1 MEKTINVEL
10 GGRKIPAID
19 LSGMTPGEWDTY
31 RKSSLRIGGSD
42 IGTILGLSRY
52 SDAIT
57 LFCEKTGFLE
67 SSFSPSEA
75 TEGGH
80 FDESAILKRLEYW
93 DGMQWAGNVRAGKT
107 FRMIEKPEVTFLPES
122 HPYLALNVDG
132 IISYDHEYPEE
143 TGVAEAKKI
152 AGHVM
157 ASYRGG
163 CPPAYIAQ
171 VSAYLTGLKLPFA
184 RIALLE
190 DGVRLHVRTLEA
202 GMDEIKYM
210 QEKIETICP
219 RFYQAVLDGK
229 QVLAAAPKEQASSML
244 LEVIAEYS
252 DILKVGSLSKDA
264 LDALA
269 QEKRGVVLKGAEYDA
284 ILSTYAE
291 AENSNK
297 KAADKEAKAK
307 NEIIELLIK
316 NNAAAVEGTRYRA
329 GYNKRFTFKTLQ

>member
-1 MEKTINVEL
+1 M
-10 GGRKIPAID
+10 
-19 LSGMTPGEWDTY
+19 
-31 RKSSLRIGGSD
+31 SS
-42 IGTILGLSRY
+42 Y
-52 SDAIT
+52 
-57 LFCEKTGFLE
+57 
-67 SSFSPSEA
+67 
-75 TEGGH
+75 
-80 FDESAILKRLEYW
+80 
-93 DGMQWAGNVRAGKT
+93 Q
-107 FRMIEKPEVTFLPES
+107 
-122 HPYLALNVDG
+122 
-132 IISYDHEYPEE
+132 
-143 TGVAEAKKI
+143 
-152 AGHVM
+152 
-157 ASYRGG
+157 GG

-202 GMDEIKYM
+202 NMDEIKYM
-210 QEKIETICP
+210 QDKIETVCP

-252 DILKVGSLSKDA
+252 DILKVSSLSKDA

-291 AENSNK
+291 AESTNK